1 METFSVKLGDL
12 LAGSTKKDETKP
24 EVKAKTHALKVH
36 KKEDQPVVQ
45 RPRENVRKEV
55 SMTQHKGNLNI
66 QDQFLNHVRREKAP
80 VTVHFVDGTTIQG
93 HIKSFDN
100 FCLQIESN
108 SHGETLIYK
117 HGISSITHSKVSDYS
132 IKTEQV

>member
-12 LAGSTKKDETKP
+12 LAGSNKKDVPKP
-24 EVKAKTHALKVH
+24 EEKAKPHVSKVH
-36 KKEDQPVVQ
+36 KKEDEPVVQ

-55 SMTQHKGNLNI
+55 SMTQHKGNVNI
-66 QDQFLNHVRREKAP
+66 QDQFLNHVRREKTP

-100 FCLQIESN
+100 FCLQLESN
-108 SHGETLIYK
+108 SHGETLVYK
-117 HGISSITHSKVSDYS
+117 HGISSITHSKISDYA
-132 IKTEQV
+132 KKD

>member
-1 METFSVKLGDL
+1 MKLGDL
-12 LAGSTKKDETKP
+12 LAGSNKKDEPKP
-24 EVKAKTHALKVH
+24 EEKAKTHVLKVH
-36 KKEDQPVVQ
+36 KKEERPVVQ
-45 RPRENVRKEV
+45 RHSENVRKEV

-66 QDQFLNHVRREKAP
+66 QDQFLNHVRREKTP

-100 FCLQIESN
+100 FCLQLESN

-117 HGISSITHSKVSDYS
+117 HGISSITHSKVSDYT
-132 IKTEQV
+132 KKD